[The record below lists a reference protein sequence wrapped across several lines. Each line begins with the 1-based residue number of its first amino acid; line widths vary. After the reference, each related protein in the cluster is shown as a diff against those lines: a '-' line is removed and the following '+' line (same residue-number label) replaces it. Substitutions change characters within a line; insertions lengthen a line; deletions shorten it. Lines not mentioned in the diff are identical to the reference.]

1 MLGPRMVTR
10 DMITASTTVEAVATA
25 VMAHTMDTVAM
36 TDTEDPAVTTG
47 TGDTV
52 AMTDIGDPP
61 APMDIGDVAAMT
73 DTGDP
78 AVTTGTGDTVAITDI
93 GDPTATTDIGDPAVT
108 TDIGDSAATT
118 DIGDTISAMST
129 MGTADTE
136 ATITDM
142 MVMPTKVAMAGKMA
156 AAVFGKAE
164 SLKSAQRHAR
174 QEAPGAIGQ
183 GQGGDRPK
191 LNRGAG
197 PSPSGAA
204 WARQRSHED
213 AVRAAVAT
221 ASIGGQ

>member
-10 DMITASTTVEAVATA
+10 DMITASATVEAVATA

-36 TDTEDPAVTTG
+36 TDTKDTAVTTG

-52 AMTDIGDPP
+52 AMTDIGDP
-61 APMDIGDVAAMT
+61 
-73 DTGDP
+73 
-78 AVTTGTGDTVAITDI
+78 AVTTGT
-93 GDPTATTDIGDPAVT
+93 
-108 TDIGDSAATT
+108 GDSAATT

-164 SLKSAQRHAR
+164 SLKSR
-174 QEAPGAIGQ
+174 
-183 GQGGDRPK
+183 
-191 LNRGAG
+191 L
-197 PSPSGAA
+197 
-204 WARQRSHED
+204 QRSNSTPMPCGLS
-213 AVRAAVAT
+213 R
-221 ASIGGQ
+221 

>member
-52 AMTDIGDPP
+52 AMTDIGDPAVTTGTGDSAATTDIGDP
-61 APMDIGDVAAMT
+61 AAPMDIGDVAAMT

-78 AVTTGTGDTVAITDI
+78 AVTTGTGDTVAMTDI
-93 GDPTATTDIGDPAVT
+93 RDPTATTDIGDPAVT

-164 SLKSAQRHAR
+164 SLKSR
-174 QEAPGAIGQ
+174 
-183 GQGGDRPK
+183 
-191 LNRGAG
+191 L
-197 PSPSGAA
+197 
-204 WARQRSHED
+204 QRSNST
-213 AVRAAVAT
+213 RMPCGL
-221 ASIGGQ
+221 SR